1 MRGKALALG
10 GLLLTATAAVPAT
23 ISAQAVPR
31 EPGSEL
37 IVYHVIMG
45 PGDAVWEK
53 FGHNA
58 LWIRDTVARTDIA
71 YNWGV
76 FDFTAHD
83 FIPRFLKGS
92 MRYWVEAY
100 PTQPMLN
107 AYVQG
112 NRSIWTQELA
122 LTPAEKHALRE
133 FVQWNVREENKYYT
147 YDYYR
152 DNCSTRVRDALD
164 RVLGGRLRAA
174 SDTVPTAT
182 TYRWH
187 TRRLTRELPFIY
199 AGIDIML
206 GQPTD
211 RPISRW
217 EEMFL
222 PMQLQHHLRDF
233 AVPEEDGSLRKL
245 VVGERQIFAAERAPE
260 PTEPPRS
267 LPVFIAI
274 GLAIAGLIVLTAR
287 QASRGGTVSTFAAA
301 LHAALWPALFGL
313 AGVLLLATW
322 LFTNHDAAFPN
333 ENLMQL
339 SPLALALAVVAP
351 AALRR
356 GRWQRGAVML
366 ATIIAGV
373 SVLGL
378 VLQLT
383 PWFDQVNGETIAL
396 ALPVNLALLWLI
408 RERTTAVRRS

>member
-1 MRGKALALG
+1 MRGSALVLG
-10 GLLLTATAAVPAT
+10 GLLLATTAAVPST
-23 ISAQAVPR
+23 TSAQAVAR

-45 PGDAVWEK
+45 PGDAVWER

-76 FDFTAHD
+76 FDFTADD

-100 PTQPMLN
+100 PTRPMLD

-122 LTPAEKHALRE
+122 LTPAEKHALRD

-174 SDTVPTAT
+174 SDTVPTGT

-187 TRRLTRELPFIY
+187 TRRLTRELPLIY

-211 RPISRW
+211 RPISQW

-222 PMQLQHHLRDF
+222 PMRLQHHLRDF
-233 AVPEEDGSLRKL
+233 AVLEDDGSLRKL
-245 VVGERQIFAAERAPE
+245 VVGEQQIFAAERAPE

-267 LPVFIAI
+267 LPAFISI

-287 QASRGGTVSTFAAA
+287 QATRGGRVPTFAAA
-301 LHAALWPALFGL
+301 LHAAVWPALFGL
-313 AGVLLLATW
+313 AGLLMLATW
-322 LFTNHDAAFPN
+322 LFTNHEAAFPN
-333 ENLMQL
+333 ENLLQL
-339 SPLALALAVVAP
+339 SPLALALAVAAP
-351 AALRR
+351 VALRR
-356 GRWQRGAVML
+356 GRWQRGAVVL
-366 ATIIAGV
+366 ATIIAGA
-373 SVLGL
+373 SVVGL

-408 RERTTAVRRS
+408 RERTTDVRRS

>member
-1 MRGKALALG
+1 MGGRALLLGALAL
-10 GLLLTATAAVPAT
+10 TAAASTPTTAR
-23 ISAQAVPR
+23 AQAVAR

-58 LWIRDTVARTDIA
+58 LWLRDTVAGTDIA

-76 FDFTAHD
+76 FDFTADD

-100 PTQPMLN
+100 PTRPMLD
-107 AYVQG
+107 AYVQA
-112 NRSIWTQELA
+112 NRSIWAQELA

-133 FVQWNVREENKYYT
+133 FVQWNVLEENKYYT

-174 SDTVPTAT
+174 SDTVPTGT

-187 TRRLTRELPFIY
+187 TRRLTRELPLIH

-211 RPISRW
+211 RPISQW

-222 PMQLQHHLRDF
+222 PGHVQEYLRNF
-233 AVPEEDGSLRKL
+233 AVLEEDGSLRKL
-245 VVGERQIFAAERAPE
+245 VVDERQIFQANRAAEPV
-260 PTEPPRS
+260 EPPRS
-267 LPVFIAI
+267 LPVFLAVGLGIAA
-274 GLAIAGLIVLTAR
+274 LIALTAR
-287 QASRGGTVSTFAAA
+287 RAARGGRAAGG
-301 LHAALWPALFGL
+301 AAVF
-313 AGVLLLATW
+313 
-322 LFTNHDAAFPN
+322 
-333 ENLMQL
+333 
-339 SPLALALAVVAP
+339 
-351 AALRR
+351 
-356 GRWQRGAVML
+356 
-366 ATIIAGV
+366 
-373 SVLGL
+373 
-378 VLQLT
+378 
-383 PWFDQVNGETIAL
+383 
-396 ALPVNLALLWLI
+396 
-408 RERTTAVRRS
+408 